1 MFVDVRQFFTRTPRN
16 VAVATP
22 GWAAAELARGL
33 QIGFGT
39 AAGALAGA
47 LLLAWGLWSYYR
59 QSRFLFALFVLPG
72 ALVVLAAVILG
83 RPIFPRFLF
92 FMAGFAALVVVRGAL
107 EIGARIE
114 RLWRKD
120 GASREVSVAGLVVAA
135 LIAAAS
141 AAALPEDYRY
151 PKQDFGG
158 AAAYVL
164 SHRGEGE
171 PIVTAGAAIFPYR
184 DYYRQPWS
192 AVASPADVEAIRGQ
206 GKAVWVLYTLAD
218 YLAAGAPQLMK
229 VLRDECRVAKVFRAT
244 VAGGDVTVC
253 VLPPTRERA
262 PAVPPQ

>member
-1 MFVDVRQFFTRTPRN
+1 MQV
-16 VAVATP
+16 
-22 GWAAAELARGL
+22 
-33 QIGFGT
+33 GFGT

-72 ALVVLAAVILG
+72 ALVVAAAVVLH

-107 EIGARIE
+107 EVGGWVE
-114 RLWRKD
+114 RFWRKD
-120 GASREVSVAGLVVAA
+120 AGASEVSVAGVVVVA

-141 AAALPEDYRY
+141 AAGLPDDYRY
-151 PKQDFGG
+151 PKQDFSG

-164 SHRGEGE
+164 SHRAEGD
-171 PIVTAGAAIFPYR
+171 PIVTAGAATFPYR

-192 AVASPADVEAIRGQ
+192 AVTSPADVAAIRAQ
-206 GKAVWVLYTLAD
+206 GRPVWVLYTLAD

-229 VLRDECRVAKVFRAT
+229 VLRDECRVEKVFRAT

-253 VLPPTRERA
+253 VFAPIRDRA
-262 PAVPPQ
+262 PAPAAQ